1 MEMYKVNG
9 EQCKKCGKLF
19 HKEDKVVKMVDADGN
34 ELHIDLCNK
43 CELETM
49 IEEVMESK
57 HISYEEASKYV
68 VKQINDLIDKAMNVE
83 VYNNREQ
90 YFNVWNNNPRVW
102 NRPFTEERLD
112 KIVRMVKDNE

>member
-1 MEMYKVNG
+1 ME
-9 EQCKKCGKLF
+9 KKCSRCEKPF
-19 HKEDKVVKMVDADGN
+19 NSDWKVIKSIDADGN
-34 ELHIDLCNK
+34 ELHSDFCDK

>member
-1 MEMYKVNG
+1 
-9 EQCKKCGKLF
+9 
-19 HKEDKVVKMVDADGN
+19 MVDADGN

-57 HISYEEASKYV
+57 HISYEEASKYI
-68 VKQINDLIDKAMNVE
+68 VKQINDLIDKAINVE
-83 VYNNREQ
+83 AYNNREFDDT
-90 YFNVWNNNPRVW
+90 YSNVWNNPRVW

-112 KIVRMVKDNE
+112 KLVRMVKDNE

>member
-1 MEMYKVNG
+1 MYKAN
-9 EQCKKCGKLF
+9 EKQCKKCGKLF

-112 KIVRMVKDNE
+112 KIVRMVKNNG